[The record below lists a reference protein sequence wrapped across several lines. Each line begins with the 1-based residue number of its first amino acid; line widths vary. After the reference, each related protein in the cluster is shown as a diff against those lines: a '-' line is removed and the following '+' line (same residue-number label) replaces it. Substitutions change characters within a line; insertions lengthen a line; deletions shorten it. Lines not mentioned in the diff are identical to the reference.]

1 MSGLIPHS
9 VPRRPVLLSAGATAL
24 LAACGQNAPPPVT
37 GGPWEFTDDRGIKLS
52 LPRRPERIV
61 AQVTAAASLWNYGV
75 RPIGTFGARRN
86 PDGTPSVEVGNV
98 DLAAVTSLGET
109 YGEINLEQL
118 ASLRPD
124 LLVSLYYSGD
134 TVWGVEA
141 NVMPPLTAIA
151 PLAAVKVQDVPITR
165 PITRFQELSGLLGA
179 DLQSRANADAQ
190 AAFDK
195 AANDLKAALAAKP
208 DLKVMVI
215 AGGAQSMSVANPTVV
230 TDLIYFKS
238 IGMDLVVPPVTTFWE
253 TLSWEQANKY
263 AADLI
268 LTDSR
273 SSTLNHEALMQKET
287 WRHLPAVQAGQVAY
301 WPWKTYSH
309 LSYTKAL
316 NDLTEVVRKARPD
329 IV

>member
-1 MSGLIPHS
+1 MSELQPPP
-9 VPRRPVLLSAGATAL
+9 VPRRAFLLSASATAL
-24 LAACGQNAPPPVT
+24 LAACGQDATSPVT
-37 GGPWEFTDDRGIKLS
+37 SGPWEFTDDRGIKLS
-52 LPRRPERIV
+52 LPKRPERIV

-75 RPIGTFGARRN
+75 RPIGTFGAQRN

-98 DLAAVTSLGET
+98 DLTAVTSLGEA
-109 YGEINLEQL
+109 YGEINLEKL

-141 NVMPPLTAIA
+141 NAMPQLTSIA
-151 PLAAVKVQDVPITR
+151 PLAAVKVQEVPITR

-179 DLQSRANADAQ
+179 DLKSKANTDAQ

-195 AANDLKAALAAKP
+195 AADDLKAALAAKP
-208 DLKVMVI
+208 GLKVMVM
-215 AGGAQSMSVANPTVV
+215 AGGAQTMSVANPTIV

-238 IGMDLVVPPVTTFWE
+238 IGMDLVMPPVTTFWE

-263 AADLI
+263 AVDLI

-273 SSTLNHEALMQKET
+273 SSTLNHDALMQKDI
-287 WRHLPAVQAGQVAY
+287 WRLLPAVQAGQVAY

-316 NDLTEVVRKARPD
+316 DDLAEVVRKARPD
-329 IV
+329 VV